1 MIQNQPKWNQVH
13 GIKLELLICW
23 ILQFLKNPWRSAVQL
38 VNQTFDK
45 KNKLANPFF
54 LLCFSRMHFTK
65 SKIKSNF
72 ILESTTWQEEN
83 KIAILHFFVV
93 TQNFEPFKNH
103 TRSSSIL
110 IFIYSS
116 CKQYLWY
123 GPCVCVGLYGKHLNL
138 CRWYSSHL
146 GKGSQVS

>member
-1 MIQNQPKWNQVH
+1 MIQNQPKWNWVH
-13 GIKLELLICW
+13 GIKLQLLICW

-54 LLCFSRMHFTK
+54 FLCFSRMHFY
-65 SKIKSNF
+65 KIWGKIQLHPWVNN
-72 ILESTTWQEEN
+72 LTRRESDCYP
-83 KIAILHFFVV
+83 AYFVV
-93 TQNFEPFKNH
+93 TQNFEPFKYH